1 MTPGVDLFVLGVL
14 VPCALV
20 AAALWVDRRAPR
32 SPSSA
37 PYQEPE
43 DDDEPTL
50 VSVYAHPR
58 ETPDAGDDEPGLESP
73 AELLSRPHSR

>member
-1 MTPGVDLFVLGVL
+1 MTGLALFVLGVL
-14 VPCALV
+14 LPCALV
-20 AAALWVDRRAPR
+20 AAALWVDRRSPR
-32 SPSSA
+32 SPSSV

-43 DDDEPTL
+43 EITL